1 MAATGAAAGASGGS
15 IISLIKSLTW
25 QLEKRLT
32 QFQMIKLY
40 TVAILLVR
48 KLSGQG
54 RPCFVM
60 APNRELAH
68 EENRRVVIT
77 LQLYLQLQ

>member
-1 MAATGAAAGASGGS
+1 MNGS
-15 IISLIKSLTW
+15 YCSRNMLSIDISFLHS
-25 QLEKRLT
+25 E
-32 QFQMIKLY
+32 
-40 TVAILLVR
+40 AILLVR
-48 KLSGQG
+48 KLLGQG